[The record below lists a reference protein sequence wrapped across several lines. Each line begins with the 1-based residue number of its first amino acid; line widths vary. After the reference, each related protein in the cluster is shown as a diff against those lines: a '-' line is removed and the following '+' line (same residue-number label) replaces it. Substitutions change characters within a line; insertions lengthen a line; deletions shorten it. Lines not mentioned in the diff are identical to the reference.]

1 MGERSDYNYVFG
13 VFKSRENELL
23 DESRIESLLKSAGF
37 EEAVPQIPESPFA
50 EELRK
55 LKNESGIELSEI
67 GGLRLT
73 VKPEYIDKV
82 SKLTRHAD
90 MSRGLLRVLSVIT
103 RYEPVTQSDLV
114 KVLGNRVYEY
124 IKELEERGFV
134 KTEKHSRTKKIST
147 TKLFEEYFGAKKEDI
162 KNLAK

>member
-1 MGERSDYNYVFG
+1 MEKQNTETKIALLEAALFMTEKPLHLYELKGILKMKEDEIKILLNKLKERY
-13 VFKSRENELL
+13 
-23 DESRIESLLKSAGF
+23 
-37 EEAVPQIPESPFA
+37 Q
-50 EELRK
+50 
-55 LKNESGIELSEI
+55 KNESGIELSEI